1 MDAVLQVIVTTV
13 DKASTMINLD
23 KMLPLIA
30 RIVEKESTVLLKDPV
45 LKVLARTVVLVC
57 IQRRWV
63 RRKKIC
69 ALIVLL
75 DATVF
80 S

>member
-13 DKASTMINLD
+13 DKASTMTNLD
-23 KMLPLIA
+23 KMLPPIA
-30 RIVEKESTVLLKDPV
+30 RIVEKESTVLLKVPS
-45 LKVLARTVVLVC
+45 LKVLARTVVLAC

-75 DATVF
+75 DAMVF
-80 S
+80 N

>member
-13 DKASTMINLD
+13 DKASTTTNLG
-23 KMLPLIA
+23 KMFPLLA
-30 RIVEKESTVLLKDPV
+30 RIVEKASTVLLRVPS
-45 LKVLARTVVLVC
+45 LKADVKCVVVAC

-75 DATVF
+75 DA
-80 S
+80 

>member
-1 MDAVLQVIVTTV
+1 MDAVLQVNVTTV
-13 DKASTMINLD
+13 DKASTMTNLD
-23 KMLPLIA
+23 KMLPPIA
-30 RIVEKESTVLLKDPV
+30 RIVEKESTVLLRVPS
-45 LKVLARTVVLVC
+45 LKVLARTVVLAC

-75 DATVF
+75 DALVRN
-80 S
+80 